1 MPKFTVEEVSPIER
15 RIKVEVEP
23 ERVQAELDRTYRLL
37 SRQVRVPGFRPGKV
51 PRRILEA
58 RFKQQVEG
66 EVIQNLVE
74 QAYRE
79 GIVAHPEVQPVG
91 SPRVKSDELKLG
103 EVFKFEANVEVKPK
117 LDPKDYEG
125 LELKKGKVDIAD
137 AQVDAEVERLRQA
150 MAQLVPVEGRD
161 VAEKGDYA
169 VVHYEGTI
177 DGKGFAGGKAD
188 SVTVEVA
195 PGDFGE
201 GNVEALA
208 GAKLG
213 ETREI
218 QHTFPK
224 DHRLAELAGKTATFK
239 ITLDALK
246 TQKLPEVNDEFA
258 KDVGGNLSVADLK
271 KRIKDELTERE
282 SEKVNREFRAGMLA
296 ALIAKNP
303 FDVPRSLIDRT
314 VDRMIHGALERFAHQ
329 GLDPRRMNLDL
340 DRLRESLRPSAET
353 EVRSA
358 LLLEAIGLKEKIE
371 ARPED
376 LDEHVKKLASR
387 LKAPEEKVRAQLVGH
402 DGGEALGLQVREEK
416 TIAFLESKAKITQ
429 P

>member
-1 MPKFTVEEVSPIER
+1 M
-15 RIKVEVEP
+15 
-23 ERVQAELDRTYRLL
+23 
-37 SRQVRVPGFRPGKV
+37 
-51 PRRILEA
+51 
-58 RFKQQVEG
+58 
-66 EVIQNLVE
+66 N
-74 QAYRE
+74 
-79 GIVAHPEVQPVG
+79 VA
-91 SPRVKSDELKLG
+91 DT
-103 EVFKFEANVEVKPK
+103 
-117 LDPKDYEG
+117 
-125 LELKKGKVDIAD
+125 
-137 AQVDAEVERLRQA
+137 QVDAEVERLRQA
-150 MAQLVPVEGRD
+150 MAQLVAVEGRD
-161 VAEKGDYA
+161 VAEKGDFA

-177 DGKGFAGGKAD
+177 EGKGFAGGKAD

-208 GAKLG
+208 GAKIG

-224 DHRLAELAGKTATFK
+224 DHRLAELAGKVATFK

-246 TQKLPEVNDEFA
+246 TQKLPEVDDEFA

-282 SEKVNREFRAGMLA
+282 TEKVDREFRNGMLA
-296 ALIAKNP
+296 ALIEKNP

-314 VDRMIHGALERFAHQ
+314 VDRMIQGALERFAHQ
-329 GLDPRRMNLDL
+329 GMDPRKMNLDF

-353 EVRSA
+353 EVRGA
-358 LLLEAIGLKEKIE
+358 LLLEAIGIKEKIE
-371 ARPED
+371 AKPED
-376 LDEHVKKLASR
+376 IDERVKKLAAK
-387 LKAPEEKVRAQLVGH
+387 LKAPEEKVRAQLVSH